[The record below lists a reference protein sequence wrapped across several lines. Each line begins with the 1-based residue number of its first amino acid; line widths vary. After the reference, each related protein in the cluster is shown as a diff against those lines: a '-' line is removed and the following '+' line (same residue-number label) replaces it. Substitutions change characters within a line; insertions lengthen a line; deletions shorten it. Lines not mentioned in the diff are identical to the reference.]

1 MKQCA
6 WRKLTTDN
14 WPLTTALK
22 HLLNKWSLLI
32 LSVLKPLGIWGV
44 LGFAAVDAAFL
55 GMPLDAIVAGY
66 SYADPK
72 RFLLYSAMG
81 ATGSALGS
89 IVIYLIGYKGGE
101 MLLVK
106 RIGQQR
112 FDKITASFERHEFL
126 AIMLPS
132 MLPPPT
138 PFKLFVLSAG
148 VAEMSF
154 TRFLGA
160 IFFGRLL
167 RFSHGFADRHP
178 LRPADPGLCRRHG
191 AQSSAPGHRD
201 HCGRNSDWLVDG
213 APAQAAQEFAPGC
226 KRLAGLAGNF
236 RARRSDNQVPA
247 PPFGD
252 IHRAVRFFQQ
262 LLRRAIQ
269 RRHRSG
275 RALAHG

>member
-1 MKQCA
+1 M
-6 WRKLTTDN
+6 
-14 WPLTTALK
+14 K
-22 HLLNKWSLLI
+22 HLLNKWTVFI
-32 LSVLKPLGIWGV
+32 LAVLKPLGIWGV

-72 RFLLYSAMG
+72 RFLLYSAMA

-101 MLLVK
+101 VLLVK

-112 FDKITASFERHEFL
+112 FDKIRASVERHEFL

-154 TRFLGA
+154 GRFLMA
-160 IFFGRLL
+160 IFFGRFL
-167 RFSHGFADRHP
+167 RFSIVSLIVIRYGPQILDFVGGVFHHH
-178 LRPADPGLCRRHG
+178 LRSLIAVVAVAILIGWWVWRLRKRRTL
-191 AQSSAPGHRD
+191 
-201 HCGRNSDWLVDG
+201 RNS
-213 APAQAAQEFAPGC
+213 
-226 KRLAGLAGNF
+226 
-236 RARRSDNQVPA
+236 
-247 PPFGD
+247 
-252 IHRAVRFFQQ
+252 QQ
-262 LLRRAIQ
+262 LPA
-269 RRHRSG
+269 SE
-275 RALAHG
+275 